1 MFNSQSYESE
11 ERLSSNNN
19 NISSTSIYLIIKLDN
34 YQYYNDNRYSSY
46 YSQISINTNVQDEI
60 TVPSAKRMRVD
71 DLKLSFNVL

>member
-19 NISSTSIYLIIKLDN
+19 NISSTSIYLIINLDN